1 MRSKSL
7 TIAAKPANPVK
18 VSEIM
23 ALDPNAPGAA
33 ITKLGVSVS
42 AND

>member
-1 MRSKSL
+1 
-7 TIAAKPANPVK
+7 
-18 VSEIM
+18 VSEFM
-23 ALDPNAPGAA
+23 AMDPNAPGAA